1 MSLGWGRTEGNGR
14 NRGRGG
20 VVATATT
27 LAVAAAAMGLPA
39 TTAHATSTGPD
50 GSLSQHA
57 SDRARAAVART
68 TERRQDADGPDT
80 TAPLA
85 PRITLAAPYT
95 ECLSDDC
102 RKAGGPG
109 VAATFTFAPNEA
121 DSDIVS
127 YQYKL
132 SSDPTWS
139 SVTGETATVTRI
151 PQQSGLYLLEVRAVD
166 GTGWPGES
174 ARLDFMVARGEG
186 AIGRWHF
193 DEAGGTALD
202 SGTVE
207 GKARHHATLT
217 GGATRDDRGR
227 RGVRTYDS
235 EGIPLPSPATDRG
248 LSLDGSTGH
257 AATSDPVVNT
267 RASYTLS
274 AWVRPDTLGST
285 DRTVLA
291 QDGGFRLSYDASAGT
306 WTLLPSAPGAADHRT
321 LVAEQP
327 ATPKAWT
334 HLAATYD
341 ASADEARLY
350 VNGRLQATGTVPG
363 TGAQDGPLQFG
374 RALSDES
381 NAEYID
387 YFAGSIDEVAV
398 WQRVLTDKE
407 IADEAR
413 LMLGDGRNAVELVGD
428 WSADGASGPV
438 LTDTTSGYGPEL
450 TLSGGA
456 APNGDSIELDGVNG
470 AATADGPL
478 VDGAGSFTVSTDVVL
493 DGAAVSTWD
502 VGRAGQ
508 IFARRT
514 ADGSTWG
521 LWYEAAPMQTV
532 FDPETLEMKLVP
544 AGYWHFGRMNA
555 DGTYD
560 AVMSDEAART
570 DVPVELTGVYDAQN
584 GTIELYVG
592 NNRNGGA
599 LTVANAPGPGEF
611 TVGATTDGDSRTR
624 HLPARINDIR
634 VWAGAATSSQQV
646 SEMTGD

>member
-1 MSLGWGRTEGNGR
+1 M
-14 NRGRGG
+14 
-20 VVATATT
+20 ATATM
-27 LAVAAAAMGLPA
+27 LAVAAAALTLPA
-39 TTAHATSTGPD
+39 TTAHA
-50 GSLSQHA
+50 A
-57 SDRARAAVART
+57 S
-68 TERRQDADGPDT
+68 

-95 ECLSDDC
+95 ECLADDC

-109 VAATFTFAPNEA
+109 VAATFAFAPNEA
-121 DSDIVS
+121 DSEIVA
-127 YQYKL
+127 YQYIL

-139 SVTGETATVTRI
+139 SVAGETATVTRI
-151 PQQSGLYLLEVRAVD
+151 PQEAGLYRLKVRAVD
-166 GTGWPGES
+166 GTGWPGQS
-174 ARLDFMVARGEG
+174 AYLDFMVASGEG

-193 DEAGGTALD
+193 DEADGAALD

-207 GKARHHATLT
+207 GKTRHHATLT
-217 GGATRDDRGR
+217 GGATRDERGR
-227 RGVRTYDS
+227 RGVRTHDS
-235 EGIPLPSPATDRG
+235 EGVPLPSPATDRG

-257 AATSDPVVNT
+257 AATSGPVVNT
-267 RASYTLS
+267 RESYTLS

-291 QDGGFRLSYDASAGT
+291 QDGGFRLSYDAAEGA
-306 WTLLPSAPGAADHRT
+306 WTLLTSAPGTTDHRT

-341 ASADEARLY
+341 APADVARLY
-350 VNGRLQATGTVPG
+350 VNGRLQAVDTAPG
-363 TGAQDGPLQFG
+363 TGATDGPLQFG
-374 RALSDES
+374 RALSKES
-381 NAEYID
+381 PAEYTD
-387 YFAGSIDEVAV
+387 YFDGSIDEVAV
-398 WQRVLTDKE
+398 WQRALIDKE

-413 LMLGDGRNAVELVGD
+413 LMLGDGRNAVESVGA

-438 LTDTTSGYGPEL
+438 LTDTASGYGHEL
-450 TLSGGA
+450 ALSGGA
-456 APNGDSIELDGVNG
+456 ALNGDNLELDGVNG

-478 VDGAGSFTVSTDVVL
+478 LDGAGSFTVNTDVTL

-508 IFARRT
+508 VFARRT

-521 LWYEAAPMQTV
+521 LWYEAAPMRTV
-532 FDPETLEMKLVP
+532 FDPETFEEKLVP
-544 AGYWHFGRMNA
+544 VGYWHFGRMNA

-560 AVMSDEAART
+560 AVVSDEAART
-570 DVPVELTGVYDAQN
+570 DVPVELTGVYDAQD

-592 NNRNGGA
+592 NRRNGGA

-611 TVGATTDGDSRTR
+611 TVGATTDGDTRTR

-634 VWAGAATSSQQV
+634 VWAGAAGSSQQIL
-646 SEMTGD
+646 EMTAD